1 MKWLGNT
8 KSKITKNING
18 ENVPHLNITEKTVN
32 SDYQQDAKDF
42 YTFVPNKLLGQLLLD
57 ILPKNLIFLKTFN
70 LDIVILV
77 MNYTSQ
83 FVKTVLDFKFM

>member
-1 MKWLGNT
+1 MT
-8 KSKITKNING
+8 RDRI
-18 ENVPHLNITEKTVN
+18 
-32 SDYQQDAKDF
+32 DF